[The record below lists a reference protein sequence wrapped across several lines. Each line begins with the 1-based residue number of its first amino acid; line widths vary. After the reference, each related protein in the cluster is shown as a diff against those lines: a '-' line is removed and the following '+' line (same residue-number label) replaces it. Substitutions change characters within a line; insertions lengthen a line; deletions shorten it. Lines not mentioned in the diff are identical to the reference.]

1 MVGTARLRRPR
12 RRISG
17 RNKSHLRCNP
27 STSSPSPRPNFF
39 FALARSFRYLR
50 AVICL
55 VTAGPTYEP
64 LDGARRLTN
73 FSTGQLGT
81 ELANFLVA
89 HGHEVTLLLGQQ
101 ASYPGERR
109 AQRIETFT
117 TTGDLRSKLEAR
129 GGKSV
134 DAVFHAAAVS
144 DFSFGKVWT
153 RSPSGELMEVKS
165 GKISTRHGTLLAE
178 LVPTEKIIA
187 RLRNWFPRAHLTG
200 WKYEVDG
207 GRSEVIH
214 AGEKQIVECLTDA
227 CVANGPAYGEGF
239 GLVTRNGTC
248 LHIADKPALFAA
260 LEQSIV

>member
-1 MVGTARLRRPR
+1 
-12 RRISG
+12 
-17 RNKSHLRCNP
+17 
-27 STSSPSPRPNFF
+27 
-39 FALARSFRYLR
+39 
-50 AVICL
+50 

-81 ELANFLVA
+81 ELANFLAA
-89 HGHEVTLLLGQQ
+89 HGHEVTLLVGQS

-117 TTGDLRSKLEAR
+117 TTGDLRMKLESRA
-129 GGKSV
+129 GKSV

-153 RSPSGELMEVKS
+153 RSPVGELVEIKS

-187 RLRNWFPRAHLTG
+187 SLRNWFPRAHLTG

-207 GRSEVIH
+207 GRAEVIR
-214 AGEKQIVECLTDA
+214 AGEKQIAECLTDA

-239 GLVTRNGTC
+239 GMVTRNGAC
-248 LHIADKPALFAA
+248 VHIADKPALFAA
-260 LEQSIV
+260 LERSIVSPPA